1 MDPRILALIAQ
12 AAGETVAGVSRG
24 VPKINLLSPEQR
36 NRVKELER
44 QQALG
49 LLGIDEATQQRMLNQ
64 QLQPVQALG
73 RQAIQQAQQSQLIGD
88 VGQGAAFRQQ
98 AAQQGALQQATI
110 DATQRAQQQI
120 EQMDELARARQLSEM
135 RALQKQ
141 RQTTKEG
148 VTDIIGSLAGGAAMG
163 AQVKAAKKELDTYES
178 SLLTQAQQK
187 QLDAMKKASD
197 GEASPDF
204 MEVYL
209 KAIKSLNKPVQT
221 GINRLFEI
229 PSPTPPSAPAAP
241 AAPAV
246 APAAILPAV
255 QDVLPMLMSGLGLPA
270 TVPAAPTSVVEPT
283 TPMLPNPYTI
293 GEQIMTGDTYG
304 YKVLEVGLD
313 GNPTQIQWF
322 DSTYPA
328 GRPGV
333 IFNKNNP
340 DHSPQFLELIE
351 EGRR

>member
-197 GEASPDF
+197 GEVSSDF
-204 MEVYL
+204 MEAYL
-209 KAIKSLNKPVQT
+209 KAIKSLNKPAS
-221 GINRLFEI
+221 L
-229 PSPTPPSAPAAP
+229 PTPPSAPSEP
-241 AAPAV
+241 SV
-246 APAAILPAV
+246 APAAISPAV

-270 TVPAAPTSVVEPT
+270 TVPAVPTSVVEPT
-283 TPMLPNPYTI
+283 TPMLPNPYII
-293 GEQIMTGDTYG
+293 GEQINTGSTYG
-304 YKVLEVGLD
+304 YKVLEVGPD

-328 GRPGV
+328 GRPGL

-340 DHSPQFLELIE
+340 DHSQHFIDLLER
-351 EGRR
+351 GRP

>member
-197 GEASPDF
+197 GETSSDF
-204 MEVYL
+204 MEAYL

-229 PSPTPPSAPAAP
+229 PSPTPPSAPS
-241 AAPAV
+241 APAV
-246 APAAILPAV
+246 APAAISPAV

-270 TVPAAPTSVVEPT
+270 TVSAAPTSVVEPT
-283 TPMLPNPYTI
+283 TPMLPNPYII
-293 GEQIMTGDTYG
+293 GEQINTGSTYG
-304 YKVLEVGLD
+304 YKVLEVGPD

-328 GRPGV
+328 GRPGL

-340 DHSPQFLELIE
+340 DHSQHFIDLLER
-351 EGRR
+351 GRP